1 MKDKIRKKLVENFG
15 SDMSVDMN
23 SQQPTYNENETFELN
38 KQVFDGLVSI
48 AKQIPLSVVAQMSD
62 SQKEIAVIN
71 MVEEHFR
78 RNPDLQN

>member
-15 SDMSVDMN
+15 IDMN

-48 AKQIPLSVVAQMSD
+48 AKQIPLSDVAQMSD

-71 MVEEHFR
+71 MVEEHFG